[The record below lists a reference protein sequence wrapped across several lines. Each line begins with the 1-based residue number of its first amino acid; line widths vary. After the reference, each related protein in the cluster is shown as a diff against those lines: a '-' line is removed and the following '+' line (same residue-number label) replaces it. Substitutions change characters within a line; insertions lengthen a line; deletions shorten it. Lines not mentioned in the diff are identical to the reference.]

1 MDPFWDMEFEF
12 DPEKSAANETKHGID
27 FDHAQALWSDPWLLE
42 APARTEDEP
51 RFIVIGRIGDR
62 HWSAVCVLRG
72 RRIRIISVR
81 RAPKEEV
88 DRYESP

>member
-1 MDPFWDMEFEF
+1 MEFEF
-12 DPEKSAANETKHGID
+12 DPEKSVANETKHGID
-27 FDHAQALWSDPWLLE
+27 FDDAQALWSDPWLLE

-62 HWSAVCVLRG
+62 HWSAVCTLRG
-72 RRIRIISVR
+72 QLIRIISVR
-81 RAPKEEV
+81 RARKEEI